1 MKTTFDL
8 PPDLVREVK
17 LRAVHEGRKLK
28 DMVAEVLKRGLS
40 SETTSRTAPTATKGA
55 IKLPLFP
62 SPKTAPASRMSMQ
75 QLLVLEQETL
85 NQEDHQR
92 LGLSV

>member
-28 DMVAEVLKRGLS
+28 DVAAELLKRGL
-40 SETTSRTAPTATKGA
+40 TTDKQDCRTPNPTKGA

-62 SPKTAPASRMSMQ
+62 SPKIAPASRMSTAD
-75 QLLVLEQETL
+75 LLSLEQETL

-92 LGLSV
+92 LGLSL